1 MARLFIDIKGLSLT
15 AEDEALIGH
24 PNLAGL
30 VLFADNYQNKLQL
43 KTLTR
48 QIRNTNPNL
57 IITVDQEGGASA
69 QVSKR
74 RGVQRFV
81 NEFSELPAAKD
92 YGEVYETTPEEAL
105 TMAQTYGYNMA
116 RELLE
121 CGIDAS
127 LAPVLDLDRGSNI
140 ISAYDRAFHKDPD
153 IVARIAKAF
162 ISGMNRAGM
171 AATGK
176 HFPGHGSIL
185 LDSHITQPI
194 DERTLSELVDDL
206 KPFQQLKDELAA
218 IMPAHILFPKI
229 DPEHT
234 VGASIKWLN
243 ILRNQ
248 IGFNGLIISDCLSM
262 AGAGTQS
269 LLEKVK
275 STLACCDAIIVTH
288 IDSGYASAE
297 PNSEQKNKRALE
309 LRAILDALEPTPD
322 DIQFRINALK
332 GDLKDEFA
340 TE

>member
-1 MARLFIDIKGLSLT
+1 M
-15 AEDEALIGH
+15 
-24 PNLAGL
+24 
-30 VLFADNYQNKLQL
+30 FADNYQNKQQL
-43 KTLTR
+43 KTLTH
-48 QIRNTNPNL
+48 QIRNANPNL

-92 YGEVYETTPEEAL
+92 YGEVYETDPEQAL
-105 TMAQTYGYNMA
+105 TMAESYGFKMA
-116 RELLE
+116 MECLE

-153 IVARIAKAF
+153 IVARIARAF
-162 ISGMNRAGM
+162 IFGMNRAGM
-171 AATGK
+171 PATGK
-176 HFPGHGSIL
+176 HFPGHGSL
-185 LDSHITQPI
+185 RLDSHITEPI
-194 DERTLSELVDDL
+194 DERTLSELKEDL

-218 IMPAHILFPKI
+218 IMPAHILFPRI

-234 VGASIKWLN
+234 VGASIKWLD

-269 LLEKVK
+269 TLEKVNN
-275 STLACCDAIIVTH
+275 TLQCCDAIILTH
-288 IDSGYASAE
+288 IDSGYSFAE
-297 PNSEQKNKRALE
+297 PSSEQKNKRALE
-309 LRAILDALEPTPD
+309 LSVILDELEPTPD
-322 DIQFRINALK
+322 DVQIRINALK
-332 GDLKDEFA
+332 GDLKGEFA
-340 TE
+340 SH